1 LVDWSGMT
9 LTLRILLTMF
19 AGFIVNVGLTPLII
33 FLAHR
38 NHWYDELNHRKIHTE
53 DIPRLGGF
61 GIFMGMLLSAV
72 VAFAMSTGQPGL
84 PAGLPVDTAG
94 VAGFWMLMVYF
105 SPVIGGMIIIHLV
118 GLVDDF
124 RNLRAILKLIIQIVA
139 AIVVTL
145 GPFRIERITVPFIWY
160 TVELGLLGYPVTVLW
175 IVAVSNAVNFID
187 GIDGLAGGSSA
198 ITVLFLAVIALLVGQ
213 GVTALLAIGIF
224 GSLVAFLMFNGP
236 PARIFMGDSGS
247 YVLGFALGVFPLILA
262 DGTGNSLDMI
272 PAITLLAIPILDMAT
287 SVLRRMRRGKHPF
300 SADREHVHHRLMDR
314 GLGTWRILAV
324 IYGTCIVLG
333 VAAVSWYMLPK
344 NMGMGITLAVWS
356 VCGTLVLWLSW
367 SGRRRAD

>member
-1 LVDWSGMT
+1 MT
-9 LTLRILLTMF
+9 LTLRILLTML
-19 AGFIVNVGLTPLII
+19 AGFAVTVGLTPLII
-33 FLAHR
+33 HLAHR

-61 GIFMGMLLSAV
+61 GIYMGMIISAV
-72 VAFAMSTGQPGL
+72 VAFMVSSGQPGL
-84 PAGLPVDTAG
+84 PAGLSPGATG
-94 VAGFWMLMVYF
+94 VAGFWTLMVYF
-105 SPVIGGMIIIHLV
+105 GPVIGGMTIIHLV
-118 GLVDDF
+118 GLIDDF
-124 RNLRAILKLIIQIVA
+124 RNLRAILKLVIQIAA

-145 GPFRIERITVPFIWY
+145 GPFRLERITVPFIWY
-160 TVELGLLGYPVTVLW
+160 NIELGLLSYPVTVVW

-198 ITVLFLAVIALLVGQ
+198 ITVLFFSVIALLVGQ

-247 YVLGFALGVFPLILA
+247 YVLGFTLSVFPLILA
-262 DGTGNSLDMI
+262 DGTGNSLDMV
-272 PAITLLAIPILDMAT
+272 PAITLLAVPLLDMAS

-300 SADREHVHHRLMDR
+300 GADREHVHHRLMDR

-324 IYGTCIVLG
+324 IYGTCILLG
-333 VAAVSWYMLPK
+333 VAAVAWYLLPK
-344 NMGMGITLAVWS
+344 NLDMAITLAVWS
-356 VCGTLVLWLSW
+356 ACVILVVWLSRA
-367 SGRRRAD
+367 GRRSTA